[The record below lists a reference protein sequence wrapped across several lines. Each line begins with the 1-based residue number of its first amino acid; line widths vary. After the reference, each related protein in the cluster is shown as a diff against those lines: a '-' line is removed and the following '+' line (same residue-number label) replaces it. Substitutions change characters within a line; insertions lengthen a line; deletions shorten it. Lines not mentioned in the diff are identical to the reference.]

1 MKKYE
6 GNGTFTEVSE
16 DTMLGLSVKTLIAL
30 GVGLSIAV
38 SAYFNLQA
46 EIEVAKE
53 LPEPAVSRVEFELKD
68 NLVRE
73 TIMNNAKNIASV
85 PVRCVHNAIASSRS
99 ELTRLVGR

>member
-1 MKKYE
+1 MKQYQ
-6 GNGTFTEVSE
+6 GNGKFTELGE
-16 DTMLGLSVKTLIAL
+16 DTMLGMSIKTLIAL

-73 TIMNNAKNIASV
+73 TIMNNAKNIEE
-85 PVRCVHNAIASSRS
+85 IKTQLDKIESRLY
-99 ELTRLVGR
+99 EIR

>member
-6 GNGTFTEVSE
+6 GDGRFTEVGE
-16 DTMLGLSVKTLIAL
+16 DTLLGVSVKTLIAL

-38 SAYFNLQA
+38 GGYYNLNA
-46 EIEVAKE
+46 EIELAKK

-73 TIMNNAKNIASV
+73 TIMNNAKNIED
-85 PVRCVHNAIASSRS
+85 IKTQLDKIESRLY
-99 ELTRLVGR
+99 EIR

>member
-6 GNGTFTEVSE
+6 GDGKFTEVGE
-16 DTMLGLSVKTLIAL
+16 DTLLGVSVKTLIAL

-38 SAYFNLQA
+38 GGYYNLNA
-46 EIEVAKE
+46 EIELAKK

-73 TIMNNAKNIASV
+73 TIMNNAKNIEDIKTQL
-85 PVRCVHNAIASSRS
+85 NKIESRLY
-99 ELTRLVGR
+99 EIR

>member
-30 GVGLSIAV
+30 GVGVSIAV

-53 LPEPAVSRVEFELKD
+53 LPEPAVSRIEFDLKD

-73 TIMNNAKNIASV
+73 TIMNNAKNIED
-85 PVRCVHNAIASSRS
+85 IKTQLDKIESRLY
-99 ELTRLVGR
+99 EIR

>member
-46 EIEVAKE
+46 EIEIAKE

-73 TIMNNAKNIASV
+73 TIMNNAKNIED
-85 PVRCVHNAIASSRS
+85 IKTQLDKIESRLY
-99 ELTRLVGR
+99 EIR